1 MATDLDVIERVIDI
15 DASPE
20 TVFTL
25 LTDPAEY
32 VKWKGRLAQL
42 EPRRGGLFRVSFK
55 DSAARGEYLEVVP
68 NRRVVFTWG
77 WDSDDPNP
85 ALTPP
90 GASLV
95 EIDLEPKES
104 GTLLRLRHSRLP
116 DETSAMHRERW
127 SFYLDRLRASACN
140 RHGRPAA

>member
-77 WDSDDPNP
+77 WE
-85 ALTPP
+85 TP
-90 GASLV
+90 GAAVGPGGATV
-95 EIDLEPKES
+95 EVGP
-104 GTLLRLRHSRLP
+104 GPRRHWAP
-116 DETSAMHRERW
+116 P
-127 SFYLDRLRASACN
+127 
-140 RHGRPAA
+140 RPL

>member
-1 MATDLDVIERVIDI
+1 MPSWPAGRPPPSAPSARRGEMATDLDVIERVIDI

-55 DSAARGEYLEVVP
+55 DSAARGEYLKVVP
-68 NRRVVFTWG
+68 HRRGVFTWG
-77 WDSDDPNP
+77 WGS
-85 ALTPP
+85 P
-90 GASLV
+90 GAPAGPGGCAA
-95 EIDLEPKES
+95 EIALEPR
-104 GTLLRLRHSRLP
+104 GTGAPLR
-116 DETSAMHRERW
+116 
-127 SFYLDRLRASACN
+127 
-140 RHGRPAA
+140 